1 MVSEHPYI
9 VRDLQQLRQAVEHMQ
24 TSMPHLDNH
33 QVLAMAAN
41 VHVLTLFRAGNIVPV
56 PWHSPSTAPRPAQQP
71 PVTAAVGAGTEGSE
85 EPALASWATYSL
97 GNLQH

>member
-41 VHVLTLFRAGNIVPV
+41 VHVLPLFRAGNIVPV